1 MGWISKL
8 AAKLIF
14 MVSGWDGVVS
24 FVLNYLNKFL
34 QDGVTAD
41 RIAKGYKIAMDVLYY
56 LKKYRV
62 YVPNTWLDYFDPT
75 VAAVET
81 FVVIFEDGKVD
92 AEETAKA
99 IAAFEKAYKAWRS

>member
-41 RIAKGYKIAMDVLYY
+41 RVAKGYKIAMDVLYY

-62 YVPNTWLDYFDPT
+62 YVPNQWLDYFDPT
-75 VAAVET
+75 VAAVEAL
-81 FVVIFEDGKVD
+81 VVAFEDGRVEAD
-92 AEETAKA
+92 EVARAT
-99 IAAFEKAYKAWRS
+99 AAFENAYRAWRS

>member
-8 AAKLIF
+8 AAVLIF

-41 RIAKGYKIAMDVLYY
+41 RVAKGYKIAMDVLYY

-62 YVPNTWLDYFDPT
+62 YVPNQWLDYFDPT
-75 VAAVET
+75 VAAVEAL
-81 FVVIFEDGKVD
+81 VVIFEDGRVEAD
-92 AEETAKA
+92 EVAKA
-99 IAAFEKAYKAWRS
+99 TAAFENAYRAWRS

>member
-41 RIAKGYKIAMDVLYY
+41 RVAKGYRIAMDVLYY

-62 YVPNTWLDYFDPT
+62 YVPNQWLDYFDPT
-75 VAAVET
+75 VAAVEAL
-81 FVVIFEDGKVD
+81 VVIFEDGRVEAD
-92 AEETAKA
+92 EVAKA
-99 IAAFEKAYKAWRS
+99 TAAFENAYRAWRS

>member
-1 MGWISKL
+1 MGWIGKL

-41 RIAKGYKIAMDVLYY
+41 RVAKGYKIAMDVLYY

-62 YVPNTWLDYFDPT
+62 YVPNQWLDYFDPT
-75 VAAVET
+75 VAAVEAL
-81 FVVIFEDGKVD
+81 VVIFEDGRVEAD
-92 AEETAKA
+92 EVAKA
-99 IAAFEKAYKAWRS
+99 TAAFENAYRAWRS

>member
-41 RIAKGYKIAMDVLYY
+41 RVAKGYRIAMDVLYY

-62 YVPNTWLDYFDPT
+62 YVPNQWLDYFDPT
-75 VAAVET
+75 VAAVEAL
-81 FVVIFEDGKVD
+81 VVIFEDGRVEAD
-92 AEETAKA
+92 EVAKA
-99 IAAFEKAYKAWRS
+99 TAAFENAYRAWR

>member
-24 FVLNYLNKFL
+24 CVLNYLNKFL

-41 RIAKGYKIAMDVLYY
+41 RVAKGYKIAMDVLYY

-62 YVPNTWLDYFDPT
+62 YVPNQWLDYFDPT
-75 VAAVET
+75 VAAVEAL
-81 FVVIFEDGKVD
+81 VAVFEDGRVEAD
-92 AEETAKA
+92 EVAKA
-99 IAAFEKAYKAWRS
+99 TAAFENAYRAWRS

>member
-1 MGWISKL
+1 MGWFSKI

-24 FVLNYLNKFL
+24 FVLNYLNRFL

-62 YVPNTWLDYFDPT
+62 YVPNAWLDYFDPT

-81 FVVIFEDGKVD
+81 LVVIFEDGKVD
-92 AEETAKA
+92 ADEVTKA
-99 IAAFEKAYKAWRS
+99 VAAFEKAYEAWRS